1 MKKTLIAIAAIV
13 TSVGVLAQGTLN
25 FSTTPSTIGSDQPI
39 FEEDT
44 STPIDGDAF
53 WGELWAGADEA
64 GLAALAK
71 VHPLSGGGAGYL
83 RQAEEVSVPNVAAGT
98 TATVQIKAWRVE
110 AGDTHAAA
118 MASGGGYGESAIF
131 TAETGGIIPGE
142 PPRVGGKLTAFTS
155 FSLVPEPSTAA
166 LGLLGA
172 AALLLRRRK

>member
-25 FSTTPSTIGSDQPI
+25 FRTTPSTIGSDQPI
-39 FEEDT
+39 FEEDGT
-44 STPIDGDAF
+44 TKIEGEEYF
-53 WGELWAGADEA
+53 GELRAGADEA
-64 GLAALAK
+64 GLTALATI
-71 VHPLSGGGAGYL
+71 HPLSGGGAGYL
-83 RQAEEVSVPNVAAGT
+83 RQAEEVSVPDVAAGS
-98 TATVQIKAWRVE
+98 TATVQIRAWRIADGATWAE
-110 AGDTHAAA
+110 AK
-118 MASGGGYGESAIF
+118 ASGGGYGESAIF